1 MHHRRRPSRSIGT
14 STSFIVLILLAVA
27 CSKPQPTFE
36 KIGVLEGFYGKPWT
50 HQARLDMIRFMG
62 DAGFTHYIYAPKDD
76 PYHRSRWRDPYPR
89 AKLREFRQLSKV
101 ADSAGIT
108 LVFAISPGLNIV
120 YSDSIDVSVL
130 REKVQTMTQHG
141 FKEMALFLDDVP
153 EHLQHEADIKRFKNL
168 AEAHVHLVESIREGF
183 ELMVC
188 PTTYTSAWGDQ
199 EYVSTLSRGIGED
212 IPMFWTGRDVAPATI
227 TLAET
232 RLQRLRL
239 KGQLYLWDNFPVNDF
254 ETWRPLVGPLKG
266 RSPELAKM
274 VSGYFANPMESVYL
288 SMIPLHTVAQYA
300 RNPSTYDPKKA
311 LENAIQSVFTSTYA
325 DSIRPFIQLYSAP
338 GWEDQLFSG
347 IYTPGVAIDTFAV
360 DSTLATF
367 TLNPDS
373 LRGWERAF
381 VKDYIPYIEKT
392 RSDWL
397 LMKKTDQPNPII
409 RSGDEIRFRQG
420 YWILNERTDSLSF
433 TLKLTGRATASEWIV
448 VVTETGEPRRR
459 WLTPKDQIYKVDLKG
474 GSVESGHLLLTE
486 FSQRGISDIRLN
498 RITSFFNTFWMA
510 DTLVS
515 ATYSNGVL
523 TVPRPQSELF
533 RVNISI
539 PGVYQAA
546 EPAMLGNP
554 WTFPIFEP

>member
-1 MHHRRRPSRSIGT
+1 MHHRRRPSRSIRT
-14 STSFIVLILLAVA
+14 SASVIVLILFAVA
-27 CSKPQPTFE
+27 CSKPEPKFE

-50 HQARLDMIRFMG
+50 HEARLDMIRFMG

-89 AKLREFRQLSKV
+89 SKLREFRELSQV

-120 YSDSIDVSVL
+120 YSDSADVAVL
-130 REKVQTMTQHG
+130 RDKMHAMTEYG

-153 EHLQHEADIKRFKNL
+153 EHLQHEDDIDRFENL
-168 AEAHVHLVESIREGF
+168 AEAHIHLVQSIREGL

-199 EYVSTLSRGIGED
+199 DYISTLSRGIGED
-212 IPMFWTGRDVAPATI
+212 IPMFWTGRDVAPSTI

-266 RSPELAKM
+266 RAPQLAKM

-300 RNPSTYDPKKA
+300 KNPSTYEPHKA
-311 LENAIQSVFTSTYA
+311 LENAIKAVFKSSYA
-325 DSIRPFIQLYSAP
+325 DSIRPFIQLYSAA

-347 IYTPGVAIDTFAV
+347 IYTPGVVIDTVVV
-360 DSTLATF
+360 DSTLAMF

-373 LRGWERAF
+373 LSGWERAF
-381 VKDYIPYIEKT
+381 VTDFIPYIEKT

-397 LMKKTDQPNPII
+397 LMKKTTKPNPII
-409 RSGDEIRFRQG
+409 RPGDEIRFRQG
-420 YWILNERTDSLSF
+420 YWILNATDDSLAF
-433 TLKLTGRATASEWIV
+433 TLKLTGRTTSNEFLV
-448 VVTETGEPRRR
+448 VVTESAEPRRR
-459 WLTPKDQIYKVDLKG
+459 WLTPKDQIYKVDLRNG
-474 GSVESGHLLLTE
+474 RVESGHLLLTE

-498 RITSFFNTFWMA
+498 RITSFFNTFWVA
-510 DTLVS
+510 DSVAS
-515 ATYSNGVL
+515 ARYANGVL
-523 TVPRPQSELF
+523 TVPKPQYESF

-554 WTFPIFEP
+554 WTYPIFEP

>member
-1 MHHRRRPSRSIGT
+1 MHHRRRTSRSIGT
-14 STSFIVLILLAVA
+14 SASVIILILLAVS
-27 CSKPQPTFE
+27 CSKPETTFD

-76 PYHRSRWRDPYPR
+76 PYHRSRWRDPYPQ
-89 AKLREFRQLSKV
+89 AKLREFRELSQV

-120 YSDSIDVSVL
+120 YSDSADVDVL
-130 REKVQTMTQHG
+130 RKKMHTMMYYG

-153 EHLQHEADIKRFKNL
+153 EHLQHEADIARFENL
-168 AEAHVHLVESIREGF
+168 AEAHIHLVQSIREGL

-199 EYVSTLSRGIGED
+199 DYISTLSRGIGED
-212 IPMFWTGRDVAPATI
+212 VPLFWTGRDVAPSTI

-239 KGQLYLWDNFPVNDF
+239 KGPLYLWDNFPVNDF

-266 RSPELAKM
+266 RAPDLAKM
-274 VSGYFANPMESVYL
+274 VTGYFANPMESVYL

-300 RNPSTYDPKKA
+300 KNPKDYDPVMA
-311 LENAIQSVFTSTYA
+311 LEKAIKAVFTSSYA
-325 DSIRPFIQLYSAP
+325 DSIRPFIHLYSAP
-338 GWEDQLFSG
+338 GWEDQLFTG
-347 IYTPGVAIDTFAV
+347 IYTPGVAIDTVAV
-360 DSTLATF
+360 DSVLASF
-367 TLNPDS
+367 NLNPDS
-373 LRGWERAF
+373 MTGWERAF
-381 VKDYIPYIEKT
+381 LTDFIPYINKT

-397 LMKKTDQPNPII
+397 LMKKTGRPNPII

-420 YWILNERTDSLSF
+420 YWILNALDDSLAF
-433 TLKLTGRATASEWIV
+433 TLKLTGRTTANEWIV
-448 VVTETGEPRRR
+448 VVTESDVPRRR
-459 WLTPKDQIYKVDLKG
+459 WLMPKDRIYKVDLRN

-498 RITSFFNTFWMA
+498 RITSFFNTFWVA
-510 DTLVS
+510 DEAVR
-515 ATYSNGVL
+515 ATYLNGVL
-523 TVPRPQSELF
+523 TVPRPQSESF

-546 EPAMLGNP
+546 EPGMLGNP
-554 WTFPIFEP
+554 WTFPIYQK